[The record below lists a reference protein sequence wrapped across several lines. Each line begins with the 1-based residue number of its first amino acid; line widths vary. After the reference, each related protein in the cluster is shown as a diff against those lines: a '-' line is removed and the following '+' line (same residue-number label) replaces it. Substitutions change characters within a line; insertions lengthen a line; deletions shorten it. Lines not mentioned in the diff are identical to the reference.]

1 MTANSV
7 GPRLLA
13 GVIAGQHLVA
23 LDGTLNMRDLGGY
36 PPQDGRATRWGR
48 AYRAD
53 GLDRLSDADHDV
65 WADLGIAAV
74 CDLRHDEELERAP
87 SRLPDQVRSVRAP
100 IGPTGGEAD
109 SAYRDYTERLWS
121 GELADITVEDMITIY
136 TTMLDQRTGAFGTVF
151 GAMVDDA
158 NQPFVFHCTAGKD
171 RTGVTAALLL
181 SSLGVADDVV
191 VADYALTD
199 RYRTPVR
206 LAEIEPELS
215 VLGLELERVLP
226 LFSAQAPVMAGT
238 LDWLHAEHGGAAGYL
253 SERVGLRSSDL
264 EALGASLL
272 E

>member
-1 MTANSV
+1 VTAHPV
-7 GPRLLA
+7 GSRRPA
-13 GVIAGQHLVA
+13 GVTVGQRLVA
-23 LDGTLNMRDLGGY
+23 LEGTLNMRDLGGY
-36 PPQDGRATRWGR
+36 PTDDGRCTRWGR

-53 GLDRLSDADHDV
+53 GLDRLSDADHEV
-65 WADLGIAAV
+65 WADLGIAVV
-74 CDLRHDEELERAP
+74 CDLRHDDELERAP
-87 SRLPDQVRSVRAP
+87 SRLPEQVRSVRAP

-121 GELADITVEDMITIY
+121 GELADITVDDMVAIY
-136 TTMLDQRTGAFGTVF
+136 TTMLDERADAFGTVF
-151 GAMVDDA
+151 GAIADDA
-158 NQPFVFHCTAGKD
+158 NQPLVFHCTAGKD

-181 SSLGVADDVV
+181 SAMGVADDVV

-215 VLGLELERVLP
+215 VLGLELERVRP

-238 LDWLHAEHGGAAGYL
+238 LAWLHEEHGGAAAFL
-253 SERVGLRSSDL
+253 AERVGLSPSDL
-264 EALGASLL
+264 DALRASLL